1 MILQKL
7 VYTPR
12 ASFINNNLRVFLSLS
27 VSIQTWRRRK
37 KVERHFIKEGRIKIL
52 YIEQDMRD
60 EISAL
65 FPFVVE
71 VEKKVGKIIKMKQ
84 VL

>member
-1 MILQKL
+1 
-7 VYTPR
+7 
-12 ASFINNNLRVFLSLS
+12 
-27 VSIQTWRRRK
+27 
-37 KVERHFIKEGRIKIL
+37 
-52 YIEQDMRD
+52 MRD